1 MSFIPTVGPTGG
13 VKNRLNAVD
22 FVQDEKFFTLYIRA
36 LKAIQDRGQEDYKS
50 FFQVSGIH
58 GLPFTEWAKKEPS
71 LKVNKSGYCS
81 HGAVT
86 FPTWHRTYVSVYEQI
101 LQAAAV
107 EIAAKFTVDKEEWAQ
122 AAQDLR
128 QPYWDWGFQFVPP
141 EELISKKDVEIVDYD
156 GKKIPV
162 PNPILRYG
170 FHPVDPSFDD
180 SDQRF
185 KLRNSS
191 VTVRYPN
198 ISLQEDIPAMI
209 SKMELDADS
218 TRESTYNMLKYNY
231 TWELFSNHGKHDQAH
246 ANSLEKVHDRI
257 HLAVGL
263 NEEGGS
269 GHMSHPFW
277 AAFDP
282 IFWFHHSNVD
292 RLLSLW
298 QAMNP
303 GDWVTPGTGE
313 TLAFARGSVVDQ
325 NSPLEPFYKTT
336 EEVWTSAPLTDTT
349 KLGYSYP
356 DFDDLVGA
364 DPNLI
369 QAAIHDLVDRR
380 YGTKKSKGAS
390 NAALDLLSAFQGVTE
405 EHADELK
412 MYDWSIHA
420 SYKTFELDESFSLVF
435 YFADDNGDYNKKES
449 YIGTIAAFRGS
460 TPETCVNCKE
470 NEDLVEEGFVHLNR
484 VLARTIQSFDPDQVV
499 KFLKEK
505 KLSYKLFTDES
516 RPLTTLKISVE
527 GRPLHLPPGS
537 NRPKVDRSQTPVVA
551 EDIVGYV
558 PLAAP
563 A

>member
-13 VKNRLNAVD
+13 VKNRLNATD
-22 FVQDEKFFTLYIRA
+22 FVRDEKFFTLYIRA

-58 GLPFTEWAKKEPS
+58 GLPFTEWAKKQHS
-71 LKVNKSGYCS
+71 LKANKSGYCS
-81 HGAVT
+81 HGSVI
-86 FPTWHRTYVSVYEQI
+86 FPTWHRTYVSIYEQI

-107 EIAAKFTVDKEEWAQ
+107 EIAAKFTVDKEAWVQ

-128 QPYWDWGFQFVPP
+128 QPYWDWGFQLVPP
-141 EELISKKDVEIVDYD
+141 EELINKRDVAIVDYN
-156 GKKIPV
+156 GKKITV

-170 FHPVDPSFDD
+170 FHPVDPSFNTGDP
-180 SDQRF
+180 SF
-185 KLRNSS
+185 KLRNSRI
-191 VTVRYPN
+191 TVRNPN
-198 ISLQEDIPAMI
+198 RNLQEDIPALI
-209 SKMELDADS
+209 NKMQLDADN
-218 TRESTYNMLKYNY
+218 TRDSTYKMLKDSD
-231 TWELFSNHGKHDQAH
+231 TWELFSNHGVGDESH
-246 ANSLEKVHDRI
+246 ANSLEAVHDHI
-257 HLAVGL
+257 HVIVGFG
-263 NEEGGS
+263 EER
-269 GHMSHPFW
+269 GHMTHPFW

-303 GDWVTPGTGE
+303 GVWVTPGRSGQ
-313 TLAFARGSVVDQ
+313 TLAFNRGSTVDK
-325 NSPLEPFYKTT
+325 NSPLEPFYQTT
-336 EEVWTSAPLTDTT
+336 EDVWTSAPLTDTT

-364 DPNLI
+364 DPDLI
-369 QAAIHDLVDRR
+369 RDAINDLVDRR

-405 EHADELK
+405 EHSDELK
-412 MYDWSIHA
+412 MYDWAIHV
-420 SYKTFELDESFSLVF
+420 SFKKFELDESFSLIF
-435 YFADDNGDYNKKES
+435 YFADDNGDYNKKDS
-449 YIGTIAAFRGS
+449 YVGSIDAFRGS
-460 TPETCVNCKE
+460 TPETCENC
-470 NEDLVEEGFVHLNR
+470 NDNQDLVQEGFVHLNR

-516 RPLTTLKISVE
+516 KPLTTLKLSVE

-551 EDIVGYV
+551 EDIIGYV
-558 PLAAP
+558 PLATP